1 MLGKEITSR
10 SRGANPGERLALSEN
25 SEDSE
30 DSEYSEHSEI
40 QSILIILSK
49 QSVWASEGAV
59 AHAAGGAD
67 GGEGSGCCGN
77 HDAEEDLPEGVLFHV
92 SFCYSQSV
100 IELQVRRA

>member
-1 MLGKEITSR
+1 M
-10 SRGANPGERLALSEN
+10 
-25 SEDSE
+25 
-30 DSEYSEHSEI
+30 
-40 QSILIILSK
+40 
-49 QSVWASEGAV
+49 

-100 IELQVRRA
+100 IGLQVRRA